1 MNNYGDISMLQ
12 IEVFLT
18 VADCKSITAAA
29 RKLYISQSAATRL
42 MQKLE
47 AYMNTTLMERTNHGV
62 ELTDNGV
69 KLYRM
74 IKQLYSRMNAAFH
87 DARFAGEDGQKVV
100 RIACAENNEIFDEV
114 ASLIKQ
120 FENLYS
126 DLTVDL
132 KICSFHDMR
141 EGILSG
147 IFDCIFTY
155 SVSGKGLAGIET
167 RYYKK
172 YDTYFA
178 VSASSKAI
186 EDDRLNHARLAD
198 YYIFMNP
205 LSRFDLMATREL
217 GICKL
222 HGFEPKEIRYI
233 SDEPV
238 VANMVMDDIGFC
250 VCGPGFGIQLRDKI
264 RLFRVEKPL
273 KEEQYM
279 VLLWNPEARSDNGRK
294 FVESIPY
301 IRLERS
307 AEYLQQNQ
315 PEPRENRCLSETPV
329 VPIVH
334 QSDQPYRS
342 RHGL

>member
-1 MNNYGDISMLQ
+1 MNNFGDISMLQ

-18 VADCKSITAAA
+18 VANCKSITGAA
-29 RKLYISQSAATRL
+29 RKLFICQSAATRL

-47 AYMNTTLMERTNHGV
+47 SYMNTTLLERTNRGV
-62 ELTDNGV
+62 ELTENGA

-74 IKQLYSRMNAAFH
+74 IRQLYSRMNAAFH

-100 RIACAENNEIFDEV
+100 HIACAENNEIFDEV

-120 FENLYS
+120 FENKYS

-132 KICSFHDMR
+132 KLCSFHNMR

-147 IFDCIFTY
+147 IFDCVFTY
-155 SVSGKGLAGIET
+155 SVSAKGLADIET

-178 VSASSKAI
+178 VSANSKAI
-186 EDDRLNHARLAD
+186 EGDRLNHAKLAD
-198 YYIFMNP
+198 YDIFMNP
-205 LSRFDLMATREL
+205 FSRFDLMATREL

-222 HGFEPKEIRYI
+222 HGFEPKEISYI
-233 SDEPV
+233 CDESLV
-238 VANMVMDDIGFC
+238 TNMVMDDMGFC
-250 VCGPGFGIQLRDKI
+250 ICGPGFGIQQRDKT
-264 RLFRVEKPL
+264 RLFKVEKPL

-279 VLLWNPEARSDNGRK
+279 VLQWNPATRSDSGRK

-301 IRLERS
+301 ICLERS
-307 AEYLQQNQ
+307 GEAE
-315 PEPRENRCLSETPV
+315 
-329 VPIVH
+329 
-334 QSDQPYRS
+334 
-342 RHGL
+342 